1 MRSKLRLPLPATN
14 ADLGLLILRLAIAV
28 VLLFHGVFKAANGI
42 DWMSGMLTD
51 VGLPAF
57 IRYGVF
63 VAELVAPVLLI
74 VGLWTR
80 LAALV
85 ITFNMVMAIF
95 LALRDQLFAIKRSG
109 GGWGVELE
117 ALIALG
123 ALALF
128 FTGAGKYSVSRD

>member
-1 MRSKLRLPLPATN
+1 MTSKLRIPLPATN
-14 ADLGLLILRLAIAV
+14 ADLGLLILRLAVAV

-42 DWMSGMLTD
+42 DWMSGMVTD

-63 VAELVAPVLLI
+63 VGELVAPVLLI

-85 ITFNMVMAIF
+85 ITFNMAMAIF

-128 FTGAGKYSVSRD
+128 FTGAGKYSISRS